1 MGPTP
6 AWGCFHAG
14 RQARRDKAQGG
25 RAQGGRPGDR
35 PRDALRGHC
44 QAVGED
50 AHPRSRCLWAERL
63 RPVLLRRRPDR
74 AHGPG
79 VRENPLSTETCVPN
93 LGIGVSFQDT
103 LRPFLEREPDAY
115 DYLEVVPDTL
125 WTDRGPGAMP
135 RYLEDQD
142 ALAFV
147 RTVRSVKPVIPHSI
161 GLSIG
166 SAHRFDQEHVDQI
179 ASWWSWLRFP
189 WHSDHLAFSSAEGAT
204 GAGEVSVGLM
214 LPVAYTEE

>member
-79 VRENPLSTETCVPN
+79 VRENPLSTEPGAAPPDAAATLPDHSPIETCVPN

-161 GLSIG
+161 GLSTRSRRGGPGCG
-166 SAHRFDQEHVDQI
+166 SHGTATTWRSR
-179 ASWWSWLRFP
+179 APRARLG
-189 WHSDHLAFSSAEGAT
+189 LARSAWA
-204 GAGEVSVGLM
+204 
-214 LPVAYTEE
+214 